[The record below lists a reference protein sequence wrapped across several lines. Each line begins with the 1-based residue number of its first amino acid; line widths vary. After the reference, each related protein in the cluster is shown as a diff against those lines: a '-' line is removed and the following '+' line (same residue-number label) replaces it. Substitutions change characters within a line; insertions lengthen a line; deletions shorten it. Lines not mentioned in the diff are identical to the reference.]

1 MKQLY
6 FLLILTLSFGVYS
19 QGYMTWNFQ
28 ANTNTDE
35 NTGETTVTTAF
46 GAQASESSYISS
58 TDASATQGY
67 LGYMGASF
75 TGNNDGSAT
84 APKGLPK
91 ANGQTSTF
99 SQRYPNT
106 VKKATGNSTPASD
119 GATSPAIQSGKLHIS
134 VAFKEWL
141 MTNDSGNTFELKI
154 RSFDNGNNPST
165 IGNSPKTIM
174 SLKLEQASV
183 TSNGVSSTVPGVIRV
198 VGQTWNNTTNGQF
211 RNAGNLATGTANAVY
226 NTPINIGVTIDY
238 DTNTWAFWT
247 GSPGDTSGF
256 ASPKGGISGTIPGTF
271 GTTAAPIAAFD
282 HLIVN
287 VRRPA
292 GGTATAE
299 GTVGTEDYWIVDQ
312 IKIDTGTYT
321 NTLSTEDL
329 AMEDSF
335 AIYPN
340 PADNF
345 VVLQNAKVGDKLD
358 LFDVVGKKVK
368 SFNVES
374 ESQQMDISELKTGVY
389 FARSNQQEAI
399 KIIKR

>member
-6 FLLILTLSFGVYS
+6 FLLILTLSFDVYS

-28 ANTNTDE
+28 ANTNTDA
-35 NTGETTVTTAF
+35 NGQTTVTTAF
-46 GAQASESSYISS
+46 GAQASESSYISE
-58 TDASATQGY
+58 TDPKTTQGY

-75 TGNNDGSAT
+75 VGNNDGTAT

-91 ANGQTSTF
+91 ASGTTKTATF

-106 VKKATGNSTPASD
+106 VKKDADGNVAGD
-119 GATSPAIQSGKLHIS
+119 AATSPQINSGKVHIS

-141 MTNDSGNTFELKI
+141 MTNDSDNTFEIKI
-154 RSFDNGNNPST
+154 RSFDNGNNPAT
-165 IGNSPKTIM
+165 PGNQPKTIL
-174 SLKLEQASV
+174 SLKLEQVKSGNPSV
-183 TSNGVSSTVPGVIRV
+183 TTPNVVRV

-211 RNAGNLATGTANAVY
+211 RNAGEFAVGSGGAVW
-226 NTPINIGVTIDY
+226 NTPTHIGATIDY
-238 DTNTWAFWT
+238 DTNSFEFWT
-247 GSPGDTSGF
+247 NSPGDTTGF
-256 ASPKGGISGTIPGTF
+256 ATTNSGISGEITNNNVL
-271 GTTAAPIAAFD
+271 PIAPFD

-287 VRRPA
+287 IRRPA
-292 GGTATAE
+292 GGTAAAE
-299 GTVGTEDYWIVDQ
+299 GTIGTEDYWIVDQ

-329 AMEDSF
+329 ATEDSF

-358 LFDVVGKKVK
+358 LFDVVGKKVR

-374 ESQQMDISELKTGVY
+374 ESQQLDISDLKTGVY
-389 FARSNQQEAI
+389 FARSNQLEAI

>member
-28 ANTNTDE
+28 ANTNQD
-35 NTGETTVTTAF
+35 TGVVSTAF
-46 GAQASESSYISS
+46 GAQASESSYISENDPK
-58 TDASATQGY
+58 TTQAY

-75 TGNNDGSAT
+75 TPNNDGTAT

-91 ANGQTSTF
+91 SSGTTRTASF

-106 VKKATGNSTPASD
+106 VRKAAGSSVAASD
-119 GATSPAIQSGKLHIS
+119 AATSPAIQSGKVHIS

-154 RSFDNGNNPST
+154 RSFDNGNNPT
-165 IGNSPKTIM
+165 TPGNGPKTIM
-174 SLKLEQASV
+174 SLKLEQATVS
-183 TSNGVSSTVPGVIRV
+183 SNGVTSTVPGVIRV

-238 DTNTWAFWT
+238 DTNSWAFWT
-247 GSPGDTSGF
+247 GSPGNTSGF
-256 ASPKGGISGTIPGTF
+256 DSEKGGIAGTIGA
-271 GTTAAPIAAFD
+271 GVLPIAAFD

-287 VRRPA
+287 IRRPA
-292 GGTATAE
+292 GGTAQAE
-299 GTVGTEDYWIVDQ
+299 GSVGTEDYWIVDQ

-358 LFDVVGKKVK
+358 LFDVVGKKVR

-374 ESQQMDISELKTGVY
+374 ESQQLDISDLKTGVY
-389 FARSNQQEAI
+389 FARSNQLEAI

>member
-1 MKQLY
+1 
-6 FLLILTLSFGVYS
+6 
-19 QGYMTWNFQ
+19 
-28 ANTNTDE
+28 
-35 NTGETTVTTAF
+35 
-46 GAQASESSYISS
+46 
-58 TDASATQGY
+58 
-67 LGYMGASF
+67 
-75 TGNNDGSAT
+75 
-84 APKGLPK
+84 
-91 ANGQTSTF
+91 
-99 SQRYPNT
+99 
-106 VKKATGNSTPASD
+106 
-119 GATSPAIQSGKLHIS
+119 
-134 VAFKEWL
+134 
-141 MTNDSGNTFELKI
+141 
-154 RSFDNGNNPST
+154 
-165 IGNSPKTIM
+165 M
-174 SLKLEQASV
+174 SLKLEQATVSSGGV
-183 TSNGVSSTVPGVIRV
+183 TSSVPGVIRV

-238 DTNTWAFWT
+238 DTDSWAFWT
-247 GSPGDTSGF
+247 GSPGNTSGF
-256 ASPKGGISGTIPGTF
+256 DSPKSGISGTISNASF
-271 GTTAAPIAAFD
+271 LPIAAFD

-287 VRRPA
+287 IRRPA
-292 GGTATAE
+292 GGTAQAE

-358 LFDVVGKKVK
+358 LFDVVGKKVR

-374 ESQQMDISELKTGVY
+374 ESQQLDISDLKTGVY
-389 FARSNQQEAI
+389 FARSNQLEAI

>member
-28 ANTNTDE
+28 
-35 NTGETTVTTAF
+35 ETTDASGTVTGTGF

-67 LGYMGASF
+67 LGYMGANF

-91 ANGQTSTF
+91 ASGTTRTATF

-106 VKKATGNSTPASD
+106 VKKATGNTTPASD
-119 GATSPAIQSGKLHIS
+119 AATSPAIQSGKVHIS

-154 RSFDNGNNPST
+154 RSFDNGNNPAT
-165 IGNSPKTIM
+165 IGNGPKTIM

-183 TSNGVSSTVPGVIRV
+183 TSNNVSSTVPGVIRV

-292 GGTATAE
+292 GGTAAAE

-329 AMEDSF
+329 TMEDTF

-374 ESQQMDISELKTGVY
+374 ESQQLDISDLKTGVY
-389 FARSNQQEAI
+389 FAQSNQLDAI

>member
-6 FLLILTLSFGVYS
+6 FLLIFTLSFGVYS

-28 ANTNTDE
+28 ANTATD
-35 NTGETTVTTAF
+35 GTVSTAF
-46 GAQASESSYISS
+46 GAQASESSYISE
-58 TDASATQGY
+58 TDPKATQAY

-75 TGNNDGSAT
+75 TPNNDGTAT

-91 ANGQTSTF
+91 NSGNTRTATF

-106 VKKATGNSTPASD
+106 VRKESGSSVVASD
-119 GATSPAIQSGKLHIS
+119 PATSPAIQSGKVHIS

-141 MTNDSGNTFELKI
+141 MTNDSDNTFELKI
-154 RSFDNGNNPST
+154 RSFDNGNNPATTGS
-165 IGNSPKTIM
+165 GPKTIM
-174 SLKLEQASV
+174 SLKLEQATVSSGGV
-183 TSNGVSSTVPGVIRV
+183 TSTVPGVIRV

-238 DTNTWAFWT
+238 DTNSWAFWT
-247 GSPGDTSGF
+247 GSPGNTSGF
-256 ASPKGGISGTIPGTF
+256 DSPKSGIGGTIGS
-271 GTTAAPIAAFD
+271 GVLPIAAFD

-287 VRRPA
+287 IRRPA
-292 GGTATAE
+292 GGTAQAE

-358 LFDVVGKKVK
+358 LFDVVGKKVR

-374 ESQQMDISELKTGVY
+374 ESQQLDISDLKTGVY
-389 FARSNQQEAI
+389 FARSNQLEAI